1 MKIRT
6 KEEAIA
12 FRKQIE
18 AAALNLDDKGASM
31 SADFYNGMTYNGEL
45 IAAGTRIN
53 HNGELFK
60 AAVDLWDKEENNPDN
75 APNLWE
81 EIQYHNGIL
90 YKAAVDL
97 WGTEANNPENA
108 PTLWEEIQYH
118 EGIRIIPEVITVTTA
133 FAKDELGYW
142 KADGKTYK
150 SLLDA
155 NVYTPVAY
163 PQGWEEV

>member
-1 MKIRT
+1 MKILT
-6 KEEAIA
+6 KADAIA

-31 SADFYNGMTYNGEL
+31 SADFYSDLTYSGEL
-45 IAAGTRIN
+45 IKAGTRIN
-53 HNGELFK
+53 
-60 AAVDLWDKEENNPDN
+60 
-75 APNLWE
+75 
-81 EIQYHNGIL
+81 HNGIL

-97 WGTEANNPENA
+97 WDTEANNPDNA

-142 KADGKTYK
+142 KADEKVYK
-150 SLLDA
+150 SLIDA
-155 NVYTPVAY
+155 NVYTPAAY
-163 PQGWEEV
+163 PQGWEEI

>member
-31 SADFYNGMTYNGEL
+31 SVDFYSDMVYNGEL
-45 IAAGTRIN
+45 IKAGTRIN
-53 HNGELFK
+53 
-60 AAVDLWDKEENNPDN
+60 
-75 APNLWE
+75 
-81 EIQYHNGIL
+81 HNGIL

-97 WGTEANNPENA
+97 WDTEANNPDNA
-108 PTLWEEIQYH
+108 PAIWEEIQYH
-118 EGIRIIPEVITVTTA
+118 EGVRIIPEVITVTTA

>member
-6 KEEAIA
+6 KADAVA

-18 AAALNLDDKGASM
+18 AAALNLDDKGAS
-31 SADFYNGMTYNGEL
+31 SCPDFYEHMKYDGKA

-53 HNGELFK
+53 FENVLYK
-60 AAVDLWDKEENNPDN
+60 AAVTLWDTEENNPDH
-75 APNLWE
+75 APALWE
-81 EIQYHNGIL
+81 KIN
-90 YKAAVDL
+90 
-97 WGTEANNPENA
+97 
-108 PTLWEEIQYH
+108 YH
-118 EGIRIIPEVITVTTA
+118 EGVRIIPEIITVTTA

-142 KADGKTYK
+142 ELDGKVYK
-150 SLLDA
+150 SLLGA

>member
-6 KEEAIA
+6 KEEAVA

-18 AAALNLDDKGASM
+18 AAAINLDDKGASM
-31 SADFYNGMTYNGEL
+31 AADFYSDMLYNGEL
-45 IAAGTRIN
+45 IETGTRIN
-53 HNGELFK
+53 HNG
-60 AAVDLWDKEENNPDN
+60 V
-75 APNLWE
+75 
-81 EIQYHNGIL
+81 L

-97 WGTEANNPENA
+97 WDTEANNPDNA
-108 PTLWEEIQYH
+108 PTLWEKINYH
-118 EGIRIIPEVITVTTA
+118 NGIRIIPEVITVTTA

-142 KADGKTYK
+142 ELDNKVYK

-155 NVYTPVAY
+155 NVYTPAAY

>member
-1 MKIRT
+1 MKVRT
-6 KEEAIA
+6 KEEAVA

-60 AAVDLWDKEENNPDN
+60 AAVDLWDRKENE
-75 APNLWE
+75 
-81 EIQYHNGIL
+81 
-90 YKAAVDL
+90 
-97 WGTEANNPENA
+97 PENA
-108 PTLWEEIQYH
+108 PTFWEEIAYH

-133 FAKDELGYW
+133 FSKDELGYW
-142 KADGKTYK
+142 KADGKVYK
-150 SLLDA
+150 SLLDN

-163 PQGWEEV
+163 PQGWEEVL

>member
-1 MKIRT
+1 MKVRT

-31 SADFYNGMTYNGEL
+31 SADFYSDLTYSGEL
-45 IAAGTRIN
+45 IKAGTRIN
-53 HNGELFK
+53 
-60 AAVDLWDKEENNPDN
+60 
-75 APNLWE
+75 
-81 EIQYHNGIL
+81 HNGIL

-97 WGTEANNPENA
+97 WDTEANNPDNA

-163 PQGWEEV
+163 PQGWEEI